1 MVVRHATVWVVMQLR
16 ALVVQRGSND
26 LDSCFL
32 HVQDQVR
39 ITANNTGCLLE
50 HERLWLVGK

>member
-1 MVVRHATVWVVMQLR
+1 MQHP

-26 LDSCFL
+26 LDSCFFN
-32 HVQDQVR
+32 VQHQVR

-50 HERLWLVGK
+50 HERLCLVGK